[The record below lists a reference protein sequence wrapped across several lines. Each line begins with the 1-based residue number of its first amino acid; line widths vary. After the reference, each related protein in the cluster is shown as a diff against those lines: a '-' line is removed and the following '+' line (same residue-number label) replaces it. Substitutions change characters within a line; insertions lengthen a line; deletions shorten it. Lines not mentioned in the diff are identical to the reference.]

1 MGKLMYR
8 EIIHSIPGINILAVI
23 TTIFFFL
30 IFIGIVVW
38 AVRAKKSYIKKM
50 SELPFD
56 STIKDGE

>member
-1 MGKLMYR
+1 MFR
-8 EIIHSIPGINILAVI
+8 EIINSIPGINVLTII
-23 TTIFFFL
+23 TTILFFL
-30 IFIGIVVW
+30 VFIGIVVW